1 MGNILR
7 LLTSRS
13 EEIKDDVDI
22 FVDFENCQ
30 PSEEEYDLWL
40 EINEKLAHTDDVL
53 HLVQNYPGAAAEIRA
68 AIERFSDAN
77 AQLQAW
83 KALSPLVQQ
92 LRFCYDFGVELAQTI
107 PRLLHA
113 LCSDELT
120 VWEHLESQQALFKQF
135 AEILDFIMKFDD
147 LKMTKPSIQND
158 FSFFRRLR
166 SRRRVNPPLYQV
178 SDDGCMR
185 RADDLTDEY
194 CSKMSL
200 FYAEATPMLKLVGR
214 YTTQYQLMESSITC
228 NVTSECLAAMAH
240 ICRGLLSKPCLR
252 GRVTKAD
259 TLMLCLRVM
268 TGVIILYDHVD
279 PSGVFRKTSKLD
291 VKSCVRL
298 LKEQNPKSVECL
310 LNAIKYST
318 LHFNDETTP
327 RVIKHLLAH
336 TA

>member
-147 LKMTKPSIQND
+147 LK
-158 FSFFRRLR
+158 
-166 SRRRVNPPLYQV
+166 V

-214 YTTQYQLMESSITC
+214 YTTQYQLMVSAIPF
-228 NVTSECLAAMAH
+228 
-240 ICRGLLSKPCLR
+240 PC
-252 GRVTKAD
+252 
-259 TLMLCLRVM
+259 
-268 TGVIILYDHVD
+268 I
-279 PSGVFRKTSKLD
+279 
-291 VKSCVRL
+291 
-298 LKEQNPKSVECL
+298 
-310 LNAIKYST
+310 
-318 LHFNDETTP
+318 
-327 RVIKHLLAH
+327 LLARVSVVNCWPSYLFLSNID
-336 TA
+336 

>member
-1 MGNILR
+1 MSVEKLNCSR
-7 LLTSRS
+7 LLAALELVVFVFCRIVSHSQLTSLPLLSQWLTTRS

-53 HLVQNYPGAAAEIRA
+53 RLVQNYPGAATEIRV
-68 AIERFSDAN
+68 AIERYSDAN

-83 KALSPLVQQ
+83 KALCPLVQQ

-107 PRLLHA
+107 PRLLNA

-166 SRRRVNPPLYQV
+166 SRRRVNPPLYQARPLTRLFLDRFCCV
-178 SDDGCMR
+178 CTFC
-185 RADDLTDEY
+185 RAIE
-194 CSKMSL
+194 
-200 FYAEATPMLKLVGR
+200 R
-214 YTTQYQLMESSITC
+214 Y
-228 NVTSECLAAMAH
+228 
-240 ICRGLLSKPCLR
+240 
-252 GRVTKAD
+252 
-259 TLMLCLRVM
+259 
-268 TGVIILYDHVD
+268 
-279 PSGVFRKTSKLD
+279 
-291 VKSCVRL
+291 
-298 LKEQNPKSVECL
+298 
-310 LNAIKYST
+310 
-318 LHFNDETTP
+318 
-327 RVIKHLLAH
+327 
-336 TA
+336 